1 MVKIKNNCLNKMS
14 RYIIGSFFLTIGVSI
29 IVIPKILKMNYLIQ
43 EDRKVEEFMNNQN
56 DDLNSEDLNL
66 ESNSSDVT
74 SNVQNEILDYI
85 AVIEIPKI
93 NLKKGIYP
101 KDSYLNS
108 INNGIEILKE
118 AEYPEIPNSNFIL
131 ASHSGSSYI
140 SYFKDLDKISIEDEI
155 FIFYKKIQYKYRVVN
170 KYEVDKTGK
179 ASIIRNFDKRTLT
192 LITCKKNYDKQII
205 FICEEI

>member
-14 RYIIGSFFLTIGVSI
+14 RYIIGSFFLTIGISI
-29 IVIPKILKMNYLIQ
+29 IVIPKIIEMNYLIQ
-43 EDRKVEEFMNNQN
+43 EDRKVENFMNNQN
-56 DDLNSEDLNL
+56 DNLNSEDISL
-66 ESNSSDVT
+66 ESNSSEVIT
-74 SNVQNEILDYI
+74 NVQNETPDYI

-108 INNGIEILKE
+108 INYGIEILKE
-118 AEYPEIPNSNFIL
+118 AEYPENPNSNFIL

-155 FIFYKKIQYKYRVVN
+155 FIFYKKVQYKYRVVN

-179 ASIIRNFDKRTLT
+179 ASIVRNLDKRTLT